1 MSASLAASSP
11 LSSQSS
17 QSSLRHLPADDA
29 RVSALL
35 ARLAPEL
42 AADAARNDVDGRF
55 PHENFAR
62 LHRAGLIAQV
72 VPREHGGAGATL
84 AQASRIVAA
93 VARADPATALVL
105 TMTYLQHRAL
115 GRADNRWPARLRR
128 AVFDSAVADGALI
141 NALRVEPAL
150 GSPSRGG
157 LPETIARRDGDGW
170 RLSGHKLYSTGI
182 PALRWLAVWA
192 RTDEPEPRVGVF
204 LVRRERDTEV
214 DARIRVIESW
224 NHLGL
229 RASGSHE
236 VVFDDVRLPA
246 DHAVDVRAPDAW
258 AVSAASH
265 ADVDAQAD
273 QQAWMVA
280 LLGSLYD
287 AVARA
292 SRDWLLDFATTRA
305 PSGLGAPLATLPR
318 VQEAVGEIEGW
329 LHANRVLLDEH
340 IARTDAGDPPTVTT
354 SGLVKRTVTEQA
366 IRTVE
371 HALKLSGNHG
381 LSRHN
386 PLERHYRDVLCSRV
400 HTPQD
405 DAIAVAAGRAVLDAA
420 ARRAAANAEAEAGG
434 TSRDVPVSGRNSD
447 A

>member
-1 MSASLAASSP
+1 MPASLAVSP
-11 LSSQSS
+11 PPSQP
-17 QSSLRHLPADDA
+17 QTLRHLPADDA
-29 RVSALL
+29 RVAALL
-35 ARLAPEL
+35 ERIAPEL
-42 AADAARNDVDGRF
+42 AADAARNDLHGRF

-93 VARADPATALVL
+93 IAQADPTTALVL

-115 GRADNRWPARLRR
+115 GRADSRWPEPLRR

-150 GSPSRGG
+150 GSPARGG
-157 LPETIARRDGDGW
+157 LPDTVARRDGW

-204 LVRRERDTEV
+204 LVPRDPDGG
-214 DARIRVIESW
+214 DAGIRVIESW
-224 NHLGL
+224 DHLGL

-246 DHAVDVRAPDAW
+246 GHAADLRAPDAW

-265 ADVDAQAD
+265 ADLDAHAD
-273 QQAWMVA
+273 QQAWMVV

-287 AVARA
+287 AIARA
-292 SRDWLLDFATTRA
+292 ARDWLIGFVATRA

-329 LHANRVLLDEH
+329 LHANRVLLDDA
-340 IARTDAGDPPTVTT
+340 ISRTDAGAPPAVTT
-354 SGLVKRTVTEQA
+354 SGLVKRTVIDHA

-371 HALKLSGNHG
+371 QALKLSGNHG
-381 LSRHN
+381 LSRGN
-386 PLERHYRDVLCSRV
+386 PLERYYRDVLCGRV

-405 DAIAVAAGRAVLDAA
+405 DAIAVAAGRAALDAA
-420 ARRAAANAEAEAGG
+420 RGDGA
-434 TSRDVPVSGRNSD
+434 
-447 A
+447 